1 MWPQVCLAPSWP
13 QKQRSPTCLTQ
24 APGGAFLDA
33 PSEGLQDVCKVV
45 RQRRGMGVMAG
56 DPSGFGKGG
65 PSGYGA
71 GDSAQAADCDSNPC
85 TRISHQVIWNQKPR
99 EMWQKM

>member
-1 MWPQVCLAPSWP
+1 
-13 QKQRSPTCLTQ
+13 
-24 APGGAFLDA
+24 
-33 PSEGLQDVCKVV
+33 
-45 RQRRGMGVMAG
+45 MGVMAG